1 MTILDTLILDGR
13 QAKYL
18 QVATAIEDAITAGQ
32 LSAGEKLPPQRILS
46 YKLGVTVGTITRA
59 YSELERRG
67 CVIAKIGSGTF
78 VKTAQPHPAL
88 LTSPCETHF
97 DLRSANAPMLNQIEL
112 MQTGLNELSQ
122 QTPILA
128 QCLTYQSEIAFESQR
143 TRLATW
149 LSHSNIH
156 CDESQVLFTYGGQ
169 HAIQLTLQT
178 LCLAGDTVLCE
189 GLTFAGFSAC
199 CQLLQLKAIGLEM
212 DHEGITI
219 NSLKAAIKQSHP
231 RALYLTPQ
239 VQNPTCV
246 QLSLERRHAI
256 VALCRENNIMIIED
270 DVQYLA
276 PECKLASFYQLA
288 PEITVYISS
297 FSKTFS
303 GGLRIGYLIAQS
315 SLREKMRLTLKAN
328 CWTVPT
334 LQIELI
340 CRWLEHD
347 KVTQLADAIALEM
360 KQRHQILEEVLSEFS
375 MITQHSGYNAWLILP
390 PHWRAVDFERFALHN
405 KVLIRAAESFAI
417 GRFPAPQAIRISLC
431 ASKNHHELRLA
442 LEALKTCLHSQI
454 SHHDIAI

>member
-1 MTILDTLILDGR
+1 MTILDTLILDSQ

-18 QVATAIEDAITAGQ
+18 QVATAIENAINDGTLAAGD
-32 LSAGEKLPPQRILS
+32 KLPPQRILS

-59 YSELERRG
+59 YDELERRG
-67 CVIAKIGSGTF
+67 CVNAKIGSGTF
-78 VKTAQPHPAL
+78 VKSDQAHPAL
-88 LTSPCETHF
+88 INSPEEAHF
-97 DLRSANAPMLNQIEL
+97 DLRSANAPVLNQIDL
-112 MQTGLNELSQ
+112 MQSGLSELSQ
-122 QTPILA
+122 QPTILA
-128 QCLTYQSEIAFESQR
+128 QCLSYQSEIAFLSQR

-149 LSHSNIH
+149 LSHSNMN

-219 NSLKAAIKQSHP
+219 SSLKAAIKQSHP

-246 QLSLERRHAI
+246 QLSLSRRNEI
-256 VALCRENNIMIIED
+256 VAICQQHQIMIIED

-276 PECKLASFYQLA
+276 PEDKLATFYQLA
-288 PEITVYISS
+288 PDLTVYISS
-297 FSKTFS
+297 FSKTVS
-303 GGLRIGYLIAQS
+303 GGLRIGYLVTHSA
-315 SLREKMRLTLKAN
+315 LRERMRLTLKAN

-340 CRWLEHD
+340 CRWLEHN
-347 KVTQLADAIALEM
+347 KVSQLSEAISRDM
-360 KQRHQILEEVLSEFS
+360 KHRHQILEDVLHGFS
-375 MITQHSGYNAWLILP
+375 ILSQHSGYNAWLILP

-431 ASKNHHELRLA
+431 ASKTHHELRVA
-442 LEALKTCLHSQI
+442 LEALKACLDSQI
-454 SHHDIAI
+454 SHHDITI